1 MDKDELLKALGD
13 LYEVIAQIEDD
24 IYKVRQDLFSLIDDV
39 EIYLI
44 DAES

>member
-1 MDKDELLKALGD
+1 MDKDELLKSLSD
-13 LYEVIAQIEDD
+13 IYESVLNLEDD

-39 EIYLI
+39 EIHLI